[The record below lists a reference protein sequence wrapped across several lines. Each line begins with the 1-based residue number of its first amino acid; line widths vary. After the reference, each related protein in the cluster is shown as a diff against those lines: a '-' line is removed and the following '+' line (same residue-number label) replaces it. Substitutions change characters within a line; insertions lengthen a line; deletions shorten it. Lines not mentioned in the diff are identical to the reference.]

1 MSQDSPNLSPIGHL
15 YAQAEKKVSDR
26 CDACGHLLEVG
37 YSTKHQAWLCR
48 EHFNHSMV
56 EQMIFSQKVAGPY
69 VAIQTDHKCHFDVME
84 FSHEFY
90 DGSTVK
96 YDTRF
101 GIYLCAKCMK
111 SSDDVIANGLD
122 RMKNRQASIVGGPAV
137 SPFDNTWSEQV
148 VKTAYHDND
157 AIDTNEQGGKQ
168 SHLEYRFDLIE
179 PEFMLRMA
187 HVLHTGALKYGD
199 RNWQSIPMDHNI
211 GRAIYHLEMALQGLD
226 HSEDHFANAAC
237 RVMFA
242 MLTAHGVRYPSGKI

>member
-1 MSQDSPNLSPIGHL
+1 MSIDLPSNNNLWT
-15 YAQAEKKVSDR
+15 QAEKKVSDR
-26 CDACGHLLEVG
+26 CEACGHLLEVG

-48 EHFNHSMV
+48 EHFNHSNV

-69 VAIQTDHKCHFDVME
+69 VADQT
-84 FSHEFY
+84 
-90 DGSTVK
+90 
-96 YDTRF
+96 
-101 GIYLCAKCMK
+101 
-111 SSDDVIANGLD
+111 
-122 RMKNRQASIVGGPAV
+122 IVGGPAV

-187 HVLHTGALKYGD
+187 HVLHTGALKYGE